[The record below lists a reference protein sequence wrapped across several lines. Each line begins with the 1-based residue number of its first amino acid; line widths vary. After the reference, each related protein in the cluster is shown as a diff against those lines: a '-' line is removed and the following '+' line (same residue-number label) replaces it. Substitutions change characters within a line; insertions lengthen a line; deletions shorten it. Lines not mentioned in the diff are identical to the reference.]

1 MLPLRNGQQVVNDGL
16 HKPKVREGA
25 LSVDSQDKQLEV
37 LNENLVQRGIF
48 FKVVRIRKALFARGT
63 FPLIDGTKKR
73 KRVSLGLKAA
83 TFEKDFALVEE
94 RAIQFHLQIRQ
105 LGHLPAKDW
114 WMQKFEPQKQSSKVL
129 VKDAVAELEKNFW
142 LGKTKTSA
150 QSNTWNR
157 INCELKKLPSG
168 AELTADLLVAHIR
181 QTPEN
186 SNSRLKACQHFKRL
200 GRVNSISGLE
210 KIDPLQATDYEP
222 EKFEAPDEEHLQD
235 LVEILREDEKWG
247 WCFAALYVYG
257 CRPSEV
263 FSLQVNKDGTGRVLT
278 IKRKNKQPT
287 WRTCLALPQ
296 HCVDSLNLHEI
307 SRPWDVLKPKEYD
320 SERARELVNQ
330 WGKWLRTKR
339 GHMEL
344 TLYLVRHSWA
354 VRSLRRNIQ
363 TGLAAKCMG
372 HSVGEHV
379 KTYLRYLEQK
389 DVAEIAS
396 TLS

>member
-1 MLPLRNGQQVVNDGL
+1 MLPLQSGQQVVNTGQ
-16 HKPKVREGA
+16 HKSKVLDDA
-25 LSVDSQDKQLEV
+25 LRVDLQDNQLEK
-37 LNENLVQRGIF
+37 LNVNLFQRGIF

-63 FPLIDGTKKR
+63 FPLIDGTKER

-94 RAIQFHLQIRQ
+94 RAIQFHLQISK
-105 LGHLPAKDW
+105 LGHLPEKDW
-114 WMQKFEPQKQSSKVL
+114 WMQKFEPQKQSSKIL
-129 VKDAVAELEKNFW
+129 VKDAVVELEKNFW
-142 LGKTKTSA
+142 VGKTKTSA

-157 INCELKKLPSG
+157 INCELNKLPPS
-168 AELTADLLVAHIR
+168 AELTADLLVSYIR

-186 SNSRLKACQHFKRL
+186 SNSRVKACQHYKRL

-210 KIDPLQATDYEP
+210 KIDPLQAKDYEP
-222 EKFEAPDEEHLQD
+222 EQFEAPDEEHLQD
-235 LVEILREDEKWG
+235 LVEILREDERWG

-296 HCVDSLNLHEI
+296 HCVNSLNLHEV
-307 SRPWDVLKPKEYD
+307 SRPWDVLKPNEYD
-320 SERARELVNQ
+320 SVRARELVNQ

-344 TLYLVRHSWA
+344 TLSLVRHSWA

-363 TGLAAKCMG
+363 IGLVAKCMG
-372 HSVGEHV
+372 HSAGEHV
-379 KTYLRYLEQK
+379 KTYLRYLERR
-389 DVAEIAS
+389 DVAEIAA

>member
-1 MLPLRNGQQVVNDGL
+1 MVLLQFGQPVGNVGL
-16 HKPKVREGA
+16 HKPKVLDDA
-25 LSVDSQDKQLEV
+25 LSVYLQDKQIKG
-37 LNENLVQRGIF
+37 LNENLAQRGVF

-63 FPLIDGTKKR
+63 FPLKDGTKQR

-94 RAIQFHLQIRQ
+94 RAIQFHLQISK
-105 LGHLPAKDW
+105 LGHLPSKDW
-114 WMQKFEPQKQSSKVL
+114 WIQKIKPQKQSSKIL
-129 VKDAVAELEKNFW
+129 VKDAVLELEKNFW

-157 INCELKKLPSG
+157 INCELKKLPPS
-168 AELTADLLVAHIR
+168 AELTADLLVAHIC
-181 QTPEN
+181 QTREN
-186 SNSRLKACQHFKRL
+186 SNSRVKACQHYKRL
-200 GRVNSISGLE
+200 GKVNSISGLE
-210 KIDPLQATDYEP
+210 KIDPLRADYEP
-222 EKFEAPDEEHLQD
+222 EKFEAPDEEHLHD

-247 WCFAALYVYG
+247 WCFASLYVYG

-263 FSLQVNKDGTGRVLT
+263 FSLQVGKNGTGKVLT
-278 IKRKNKQPT
+278 IKRKNKQPI

-307 SRPWDVLKPKEYD
+307 NRPWDVLKPKEYD

-330 WGKWLRTKR
+330 WGKWLRTRR

-354 VRSLRRNIQ
+354 IRSLRRNIQ
-363 TGLAAKCMG
+363 TGLAANCMG

-379 KTYLRYLEQK
+379 KTYLPYLDQK
-389 DVAEIAS
+389 DAAKVAK